1 MDSIT
6 IKDQSFLDRNE
17 DLIDNIALV
26 IGIVLSFAVI
36 TVSVLMAKGII

>member
-36 TVSVLMAKGII
+36 TASVLMAKGII